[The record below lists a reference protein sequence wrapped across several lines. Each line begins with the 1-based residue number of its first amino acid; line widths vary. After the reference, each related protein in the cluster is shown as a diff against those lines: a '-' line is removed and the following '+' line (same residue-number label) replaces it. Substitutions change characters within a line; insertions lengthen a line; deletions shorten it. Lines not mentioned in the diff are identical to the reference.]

1 MRAAALALSA
11 TLLLGATAK
20 APAKAPAPAPRTA
33 ATPAKGK
40 PASNN
45 GSSSSSQPG
54 FHNIGGFD
62 TITTKT
68 IDTNLN
74 TGDFSVPEHFDATR
88 GTTEISADRATGNSK
103 TKSVHAVGHVVVHR
117 TGPLQGQGALAGSSS
132 PSTLTCDKLD
142 VDGVRKYYT
151 ATGNVKFTQ
160 EDREA
165 SADHGT
171 LNDITNELHLVGNV
185 HIRDKEQYLDG
196 TDVVYNTKTGDLKA
210 SGNPVIVR
218 TPVETPVPG
227 AATATPTKPP
237 KHR

>member
-1 MRAAALALSA
+1 MTRATLALRGLA
-11 TLLLGATAK
+11 VPLLAASCLM
-20 APAKAPAPAPRTA
+20 A
-33 ATPAKGK
+33 ATVKSPPVVKPPATSKSTPNAIK
-40 PASNN
+40 
-45 GSSSSSQPG
+45 PG
-54 FHNIGGFD
+54 FHNVGGFD

-103 TKSVHAVGHVVVHR
+103 RKTVHATGHVVVHR
-117 TGPLQGQGALAGSSS
+117 TGPLQATGALAGGSGG
-132 PSTLTCDKLD
+132 PSTLTCDTLD
-142 VDGVRKYYT
+142 VDGVKKYYV
-151 ATGNVKFTQ
+151 ATGNVHFTQ

-171 LNDITNELHLVGNV
+171 LNDVTNELHLVGNV

-196 TDVVYNTKTGDLKA
+196 TDVVYNTKTGDLRA

-218 TPVETPVPG
+218 TPVET
-227 AATATPTKPP
+227 AAPAAALPAPTKPP
-237 KHR
+237 GKHRG

>member
-1 MRAAALALSA
+1 MPLAARPRFRQIKQQE
-11 TLLLGATAK
+11 TPRRK
-20 APAKAPAPAPRTA
+20 ASTRSGT
-33 ATPAKGK
+33 
-40 PASNN
+40 
-45 GSSSSSQPG
+45 SS
-54 FHNIGGFD
+54 F
-62 TITTKT
+62 T
-68 IDTNLN
+68 
-74 TGDFSVPEHFDATR
+74 
-88 GTTEISADRATGNSK
+88 ATGRSRARAR
-103 TKSVHAVGHVVVHR
+103 SAAHSA
-117 TGPLQGQGALAGSSS
+117 

-142 VDGVRKYYT
+142 VDGVKKYYV

-171 LNDITNELHLVGNV
+171 LNDLTNELHLVGNV

-210 SGNPVIVR
+210 IGNPVIVR

-237 KHR
+237 GKHR